1 MDRTS
6 NRPEKSAK
14 DDASLT
20 QIEYLLHQSTQG
32 IHFMFDNAEI
42 IRVLSQHKDDQDFF
56 TFDNMGKVQDMLTKF
71 LERPTI
77 TEKRSFLERLSPEEH
92 ALLIRA
98 YFHLVENTIL
108 AHSKLRH

>member
-6 NRPEKSAK
+6 NRSDQNDPN
-14 DDASLT
+14 LN
-20 QIEYLLHQSTQG
+20 QIEYLLDQSIQG
-32 IHFMFDNAEI
+32 IHFMFDHADI
-42 IRVLSQHKDDQDFF
+42 VRVLSKYQNDQDFF

-77 TEKRSFLERLSPEEH
+77 TEKRSFLERLSAEEH
-92 ALLIRA
+92 ELLIRA

-108 AHSKLRH
+108 SHSNVRH

>member
-1 MDRTS
+1 MDKVS
-6 NRPEKSAK
+6 NQTGK
-14 DDASLT
+14 DDSGLN

-32 IHFMFDNAEI
+32 IHFVFENAEI
-42 IRVLSQHKDDQDFF
+42 AEVLSKQKDDRDFF

-77 TEKRSFLERLSPEEH
+77 TEKRSFLERLSPEDH

-108 AHSKLRH
+108 AHSKIRH